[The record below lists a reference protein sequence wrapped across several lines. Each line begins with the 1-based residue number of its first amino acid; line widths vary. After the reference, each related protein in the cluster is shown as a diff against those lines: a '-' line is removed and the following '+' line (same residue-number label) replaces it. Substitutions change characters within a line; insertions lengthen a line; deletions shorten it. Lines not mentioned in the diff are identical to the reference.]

1 MGKSKP
7 NIFTFIF
14 PKNPSSLKPARKAN
28 QKCRPLV
35 KPGELYYF
43 NAVAI
48 RNKISSGTSIRGY
61 RTPPLPVS
69 GLSVSDVTNSSF
81 LLNWTLPNLEQTEF
95 DKIEIYE
102 AGQKLAT
109 LSKNSNSFL
118 FENYEPSHLA
128 LLHVF
133 TGIVRRNRKIKS

>member
-1 MGKSKP
+1 MGLIIYILNRFDSRQDILRE
-7 NIFTFIF
+7 NETLSTE
-14 PKNPSSLKPARKAN
+14 NPSTFTV
-28 QKCRPLV
+28 V

-43 NAVAI
+43 NAIAI
-48 RNKISSGTSIRGY
+48 RKNTSSEKSIKGY
-61 RTPPLPVS
+61 RTPPIPVS

-95 DKIEIYE
+95 DKIEIFE
-102 AGQKLAT
+102 AGQKIAT
-109 LSKNSNSFL
+109 LSDNSNSFL

-133 TGIVRRNRKIKS
+133 TATVKN